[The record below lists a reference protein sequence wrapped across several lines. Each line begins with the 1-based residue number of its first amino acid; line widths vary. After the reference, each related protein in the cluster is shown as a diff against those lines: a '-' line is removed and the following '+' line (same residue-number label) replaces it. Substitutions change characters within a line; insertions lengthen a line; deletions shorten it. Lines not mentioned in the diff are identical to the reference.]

1 MTFRCWSKWINR
13 RNFFLGEKNLFQSD
27 VVSGMF
33 QNGSGSDLCFWNT
46 QKGLFRPFFF
56 FYDGDSRLFC
66 VFHEW
71 AELGVEMIYDHFGLL
86 VQGGGLKCFWKK
98 ICLTRSP
105 SFFRYRKVAGT
116 VSRGNVADGSIRA
129 NKSTKNDTTFKPFL
143 TIRNEFKVNLFYT
156 NR

>member
-56 FYDGDSRLFC
+56 FFTTEIVASFVCSMNGRSLELRWFMSILGCSSRAVGWN
-66 VFHEW
+66 VFE
-71 AELGVEMIYDHFGLL
+71 
-86 VQGGGLKCFWKK
+86 K

-143 TIRNEFKVNLFYT
+143 TIRNVFKVKLFYT